1 MQAHKV
7 APLLSVELLLFEVEL
22 NCKDITRFAQGVFPT
37 VKLDMEYGF
46 PLNGT
51 FVDKS
56 PFIFSI

>member
-37 VKLDMEYGF
+37 VKLDGIRF
-46 PLNGT
+46 PIKGDLSS
-51 FVDKS
+51 F
-56 PFIFSI
+56 